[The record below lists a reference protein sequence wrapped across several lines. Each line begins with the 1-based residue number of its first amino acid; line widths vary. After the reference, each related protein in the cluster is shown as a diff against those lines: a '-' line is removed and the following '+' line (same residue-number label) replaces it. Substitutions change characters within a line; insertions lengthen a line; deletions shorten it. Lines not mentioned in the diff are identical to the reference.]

1 MEPFPDLYELI
12 SFFEVEPY
20 IASADVIPW
29 FASTLTFENLLG
41 DNQIRVDIEPADECI
56 RFNWSKENVQ
66 ILSLHLDEVESLV
79 IRNERNRETFI
90 ARFREKTG
98 ILDFEFM
105 LRPHIQI
112 KWGNKRFY
120 PSTK

>member
-12 SFFEVEPY
+12 SFFEVEPN
-20 IASADVIPW
+20 ITDPDIIPW
-29 FASTLTFENLLG
+29 FASTLTFENHFA
-41 DNQIRVDIEPADECI
+41 DNKIQVAIEPADECI
-56 RFNWSKENVQ
+56 RFNWSKENVP
-66 ILSLHLDEVESLV
+66 ILLLNLEEVESLV

-120 PSTK
+120 P